1 LEVYDGKI
9 KSTWKCGGISNDIR
23 VKNPGNNILEEN
35 PRSLLHCHY
44 SRDLRGNQE
53 MAEKR
58 HIPGKTDFKGTAAGD
73 GYI

>member
-1 LEVYDGKI
+1 MWGKSSEI
-9 KSTWKCGGISNDIR
+9 G
-23 VKNPGNNILEEN
+23 VKNPGNNILAEN
-35 PRSLLHCHY
+35 PRTRLHCHY

-58 HIPGKTDFKGTAAGD
+58 HIPGKTDLKGTAAGD